1 MANVIGP
8 VALDPRMPDRVYN
21 AVVFQVQLND
31 LFAAPLPSIGR
42 LAMESTSFTAYSRD
56 FHDAAL
62 QRIALGSASL
72 LGLEAFA

>member
-1 MANVIGP
+1 MKPLGP

-31 LFAAPLPSIGR
+31 LFAGPLPTIHS
-42 LAMESTSFTAYSRD
+42 LAMANTSFTAYPHE

-72 LGLEAFA
+72 LGLEIYT